1 MGMGWFFVRASYKP
15 LQLVHRSVAKGAT
28 RGGHVVY
35 PKHIIRMTVIVCRSG
50 SETVNERRGT
60 RDEMSA
66 IPFEAVSAVAFVILI
81 VLILFLGVLGRIWG

>member
-1 MGMGWFFVRASYKP
+1 
-15 LQLVHRSVAKGAT
+15 
-28 RGGHVVY
+28 
-35 PKHIIRMTVIVCRSG
+35 MTVIVCRSG

-66 IPFEAVSAVAFVILI
+66 TPFEAVSAVAFVILI

>member
-1 MGMGWFFVRASYKP
+1 
-15 LQLVHRSVAKGAT
+15 
-28 RGGHVVY
+28 
-35 PKHIIRMTVIVCRSG
+35 MTVIVSRSG

-81 VLILFLGVLGRIWG
+81 VLILFPGVLGRIWG

>member
-1 MGMGWFFVRASYKP
+1 MANRMASGAAGFEKVCTFVG
-15 LQLVHRSVAKGAT
+15 AKD
-28 RGGHVVY
+28 
-35 PKHIIRMTVIVCRSG
+35 IIRMTVIVCRSG

-66 IPFEAVSAVAFVILI
+66 TPFEAVSAVAFVILI